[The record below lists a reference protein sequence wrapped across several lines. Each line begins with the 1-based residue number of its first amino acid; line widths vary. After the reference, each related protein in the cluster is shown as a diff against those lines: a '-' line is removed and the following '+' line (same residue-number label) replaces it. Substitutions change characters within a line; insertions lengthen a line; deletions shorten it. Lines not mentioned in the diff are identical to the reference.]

1 MPGRDTGGYSD
12 EEPQMPGRDTGGYSD
27 EEPQQCL
34 EEIQEVT
41 QMKSLSNA
49 WKRYRRLLR

>member
-1 MPGRDTGGYSD
+1 
-12 EEPQMPGRDTGGYSD
+12 MPGRDTGGYSD

-41 QMKSLSNA
+41 QMKSLRCLEEIQEVTQMKSLSNA